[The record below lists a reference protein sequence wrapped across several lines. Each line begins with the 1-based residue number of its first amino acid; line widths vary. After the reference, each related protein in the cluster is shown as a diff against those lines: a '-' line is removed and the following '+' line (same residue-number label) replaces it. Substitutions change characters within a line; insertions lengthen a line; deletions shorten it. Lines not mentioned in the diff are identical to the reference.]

1 MLAIELSQYRNNEII
16 FTARTKLK
24 KLEQANEQ
32 AEQTQQFS
40 QAELRMRK
48 TQQVK
53 FRIYQTAQYIR
64 FYHNKPSHLVFTR
77 YFIFR

>member
-1 MLAIELSQYRNNEII
+1 MLLAIELYQYCNCEII
-16 FTARTKLK
+16 FIARTKLK

-53 FRIYQTAQYIR
+53 FRINRRA
-64 FYHNKPSHLVFTR
+64 
-77 YFIFR
+77 

>member
-1 MLAIELSQYRNNEII
+1 MKDNLKFLAKDLFMYCNNEII
-16 FTARTKLK
+16 FIARTKLK

-48 TQQVK
+48 TQQVT
-53 FRIYQTAQYIR
+53 FRIYRKA
-64 FYHNKPSHLVFTR
+64 
-77 YFIFR
+77 